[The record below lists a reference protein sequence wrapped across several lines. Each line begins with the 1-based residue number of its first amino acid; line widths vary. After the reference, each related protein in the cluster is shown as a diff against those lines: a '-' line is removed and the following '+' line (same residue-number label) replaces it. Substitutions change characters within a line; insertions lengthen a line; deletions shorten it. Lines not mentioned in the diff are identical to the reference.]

1 MNLRNVVIAS
11 QNKHKIEE
19 INEILKEF
27 NMVGLSLKDVGLA
40 SVEVIEDGLTFE
52 ENSYKKAYEIMKLTK
67 KITLADDSGLEVKAL
82 NWEPG
87 VFSARYAGDNA
98 TDEDN
103 NEKLMKALE
112 GVAFEDRDAR
122 YVSVITMI
130 YPDGR
135 KLVARGEVKGKIAL
149 EKSGDKGFGYD
160 PYFIPEGYDKTF
172 GCFEMDEKNKISHRG
187 EALIKL
193 RDLIESEERK

>member
-172 GCFEMDEKNKISHRG
+172 GCCEMDEKNKISHRG